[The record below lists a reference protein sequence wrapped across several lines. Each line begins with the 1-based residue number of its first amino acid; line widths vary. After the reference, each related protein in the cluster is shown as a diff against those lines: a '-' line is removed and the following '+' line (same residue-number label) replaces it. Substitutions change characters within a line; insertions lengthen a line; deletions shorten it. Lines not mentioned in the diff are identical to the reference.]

1 MEKQKSNET
10 DKEIRLLK
18 NIDSL
23 TAQANKATSTSS
35 LNSKLTQ
42 IRSKQTEMNRVEK
55 KKADLSKKIAD
66 KNKQLRK
73 YQFDLTKEQERE
85 RKNREREQLS
95 FQKTL
100 NSEMEKQK
108 RLTQE
113 TLREQSHISESFTTT
128 NQERISV
135 EYDVFISH
143 SSEDKDDFVRP
154 LTLELQNLGVKVW
167 YDEFELKLGDSLR
180 RSIDKGLINSKY
192 GIVILSTSFFNR
204 NWTQYE
210 LDGFVNREM
219 NGMKV
224 ILPIWHKVSKDEVQK
239 FSPSLADK
247 VALNSS
253 VYSIKEIAEE
263 INTLVKQ

>member
-1 MEKQKSNET
+1 
-10 DKEIRLLK
+10 
-18 NIDSL
+18 
-23 TAQANKATSTSS
+23 
-35 LNSKLTQ
+35 
-42 IRSKQTEMNRVEK
+42 MNRVEK

-73 YQFDLTKEQERE
+73 YLIDLTKEQERE

-95 FQKTL
+95 FQRTL
-100 NSEMEKQK
+100 NSELEKQK
-108 RLTQE
+108 RLTKE
-113 TLREQSHISESFTTT
+113 TLREQSHFSETPTKID
-128 NQERISV
+128 QETKNV

-143 SSEDKDDFVRP
+143 SSEDKEDFVRP
-154 LTLELQNLGVKVW
+154 LTLELQELGIKVW

-192 GIVILSTSFFNR
+192 GIVVLSTSFFKR